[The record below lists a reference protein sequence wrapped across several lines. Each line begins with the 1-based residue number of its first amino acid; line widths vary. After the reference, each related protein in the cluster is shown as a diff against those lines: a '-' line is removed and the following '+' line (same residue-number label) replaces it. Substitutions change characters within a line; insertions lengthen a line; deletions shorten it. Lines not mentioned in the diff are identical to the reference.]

1 MKARGFTLIE
11 LCVVITI
18 VFILSMAGG
27 YQLLQLLDRRVEYK
41 IRAQA
46 LHQMALAVKQLR
58 HDSTNG
64 RNPQT
69 EKLLLPPVC
78 FNGKWH
84 AEFKMTEVNSADRTV
99 EIEANI
105 FEPSAQN
112 PSRTIKVVS
121 WTKAF

>member
-1 MKARGFTLIE
+1 MKPNGFTVIE

-27 YQLLQLLDRRVEYK
+27 HQFLQLLDRRAEFQ
-41 IRAQA
+41 IRAQT

-58 HDSTNG
+58 TDSGEKNDRQMKDYLLSPVFVRNWRADFKLNEFGAEG
-64 RNPQT
+64 RQ
-69 EKLLLPPVC
+69 
-78 FNGKWH
+78 
-84 AEFKMTEVNSADRTV
+84 V

-112 PSRTIKVVS
+112 PSQTIKGMS
-121 WTKAF
+121 WTKVY